1 MTRTTITAFAALGF
15 ALVASGNAFASG
27 EQADF
32 QKCLTALQAETADAS
47 AAYEFKSMR
56 GASLRRLSF
65 EMNNGESTKDVVCKV
80 KRGAVIDLDW
90 NVG

>member
-1 MTRTTITAFAALGF
+1 MTRTTISAFAALGF
-15 ALVASGNAFASG
+15 ALVSSGDAFASG

-32 QKCLTALQAETADAS
+32 QKCLTALQAETADES
-47 AAYEFKSMR
+47 AVFEFKSMR

-65 EMNNGESTKDVVCKV
+65 AMNNGEETKAVICNV

>member
-1 MTRTTITAFAALGF
+1 MNRTKISAFAALGF
-15 ALVASGNAFASG
+15 ALVSSGNAFASG

-32 QKCLTALQAETADAS
+32 QTCLAALQAETAEMGDAF
-47 AAYEFKSMR
+47 EFKSMR

-65 EMNNGESTKDVVCKV
+65 EMNNGEETKTVVCNV